1 MRRAS
6 LLPLLCVLAAC
17 APKYADLPLTPTQ
30 LIAQSE
36 DALRRGD
43 YATAANG
50 FSDYLASGQQSFRA
64 RAYYELAQAQYGLE
78 HYEAALATISDLEA
92 EYPSERWAQPEALR
106 GDIMY
111 ALGKR
116 VDAIDAWQ
124 RAWADGTASDQAFL
138 RSRIQETGD
147 QLTVAERDEL
157 ADTLTQP
164 DVRTILGLGAPN
176 ELGAPPMPP
185 PLAAAP
191 TAAQQRQAAAESEAD
206 TAAGYQALEAAPL
219 PLGDQAAGDALAAG
233 AQVACLLPL
242 TGPDRASGQQAL
254 NGLRRAF
261 AGDAS
266 TLLVRDTGGD
276 PDLAARLADALAAD
290 VNVLAIIGPTQ
301 DRTAAA
307 VAPIAERA
315 QLPTVLLTNAS
326 GLTGAYVLR
335 SGIASS
341 QGAQGLAYDTGVMV
355 RDAIAD
361 GARSRGALLA
371 ALRQQ
376 TRRGDNA
383 GAGSLANGD
392 R

>member
-1 MRRAS
+1 
-6 LLPLLCVLAAC
+6 
-17 APKYADLPLTPTQ
+17 
-30 LIAQSE
+30 
-36 DALRRGD
+36 
-43 YATAANG
+43 
-50 FSDYLASGQQSFRA
+50 
-64 RAYYELAQAQYGLE
+64 
-78 HYEAALATISDLEA
+78 
-92 EYPSERWAQPEALR
+92 
-106 GDIMY
+106 MY